1 MKIHT
6 RSRGFTLIELMITV
20 GVLAIVAAIAMPA
33 YSGYISSARKV
44 EGHNNI
50 ETLKSA
56 QAEFF
61 AENNTFFVGSSTGD
75 LITNSGGLWLPAE
88 ATEAERQFKYTV
100 VLNAAKPTATPPT
113 PMTYTATA
121 TGKGN
126 DVPATVVIT
135 YDAN

>member
-50 ETLKSA
+50 EILKSA

-61 AENNTFFVGSSTGD
+61 AENNTFFVGGNTAD
-75 LITNSGGLWLPAE
+75 LITNSGGLWEPAE
-88 ATEAERQFKYTV
+88 ATETERQFKYTV
-100 VLNAAKPTATPPT
+100 VLNAATTTT
-113 PMTYTATA
+113 PMT
-121 TGKGN
+121 
-126 DVPATVVIT
+126 
-135 YDAN
+135 